1 MPDHTP
7 VDQLDLEIEVLLAG
21 GDATGLTELARF
33 AAQLLDLPDENF
45 KQRLKS
51 DLERRANMPA
61 TMTSAIAHV
70 REGFRTVTPYITV
83 AEADKLIDFLKQTF
97 GAVEVTRH
105 PHGGPDGFH
114 AEVRLGDSMLMIGP
128 AERGH
133 EAPAILHVYVD
144 DCDAVCARSVAAGAA
159 SVGDPA
165 DRPYGERS
173 GFVTDPFGNT
183 FYVATRFA
191 SAPAPEGYSD
201 ILPYLHPRKARPYI
215 EFLRQAFGAEE
226 LGVYEQDGRVM
237 HAAVRIGDSVV
248 EMGEP
253 VDAIVPTGG
262 FFMYVKDVDAVY
274 ERAIAA
280 GAASLRPPT
289 DEPAGHR
296 GAALRDPAGY
306 TWYAAS
312 LL

>member
-7 VDQLDLEIEVLLAG
+7 VDRLDLDIDLLLAG
-21 GDATGLTELARF
+21 GDATGLTELARV
-33 AAQLLDLPDENF
+33 AARLVDLPDENF
-45 KQRLKS
+45 RQRLKS
-51 DLERRANMPA
+51 DLARRTNMPTA
-61 TMTSAIAHV
+61 TYI

-83 AEADKLIDFLKQTF
+83 SEADKFIDFLKQTF
-97 GAVEVTRH
+97 EAVEVARV
-105 PHGGPDGFH
+105 PHGPGRFH
-114 AEVRLGDSMLMIGP
+114 SEVRIGDSMLMIGP
-128 AERGH
+128 AEPGH

-144 DCDAVCARSVAAGAA
+144 DCDAVCARALAAGAT
-159 SVGDPA
+159 SIGEPA

-173 GFVTDPFGNT
+173 GHVKDSFGNT

-191 SAPAPEGYSD
+191 SAPAPKGYSD
-201 ILPYLHPRKARPYI
+201 MLPYLHPRKARPYI
-215 EFLRQAFGAEE
+215 EFLRQAFGGEE

-253 VDAIVPTGG
+253 GDEAVSTGG
-262 FFMYVKDVDAVY
+262 FFMYVQDVDAVY

-306 TWYAAS
+306 TWYAAT

>member
-7 VDQLDLEIEVLLAG
+7 VDQLDLDIEILLAG
-21 GDATGLTELARF
+21 GRATGMSELAVI

-51 DLERRANMPA
+51 DLARRVTMPSTA
-61 TMTSAIAHV
+61 THI

-83 AEADKLIDFLKQTF
+83 TEADKFIDFLKQAF
-97 GAVEVTRH
+97 SAVEVARI
-105 PHGGPDGFH
+105 PHGTDRFH

-133 EAPAILHVYVD
+133 EAPTILHVYVS
-144 DCDAVCARSVAAGAA
+144 DCDAVCARALAAGAE
-159 SVGDPA
+159 SMGEPA

-173 GFVTDPFGNT
+173 GYVKDSFGNT
-183 FYVATRFA
+183 FYIATRFA
-191 SAPAPEGYSD
+191 SAPTPEGYSD
-201 ILPYLHPRKARPYI
+201 IMPYLHPQKVRPYI
-215 EFLRQAFGAEE
+215 AFLNQAFGAEE
-226 LGVYEQDGRVM
+226 LGVHEQGGRVM
-237 HAAVRIGDSVV
+237 HAAVRIGNSVL

-253 VDAIVPTGG
+253 VDAVVTIGG
-262 FFMYVKDVDAVY
+262 FFMYVEDVDALY
-274 ERAIAA
+274 ERALAA
-280 GAASLRPPT
+280 GATSLRPPT

-296 GAALRDPAGY
+296 GAALRDPSGY
-306 TWYAAS
+306 TWYAAT

>member
-1 MPDHTP
+1 
-7 VDQLDLEIEVLLAG
+7 
-21 GDATGLTELARF
+21 
-33 AAQLLDLPDENF
+33 
-45 KQRLKS
+45 
-51 DLERRANMPA
+51 MPA
-61 TMTSAIAHV
+61 TTPSTATHI

-83 AEADKLIDFLKQTF
+83 AEADKFIDFLKQTF
-97 GAVEVTRH
+97 DAVEVARA
-105 PHGGPDGFH
+105 PHGPGRFH
-114 AEVRLGDSMLMIGP
+114 AEVRIGDSMLMIGN

-133 EAPAILHVYVD
+133 EAPAILHVYVS
-144 DCDAVCARSVAAGAA
+144 DCDATCARADAAGAA
-159 SVGDPA
+159 SIAEPG

-173 GFVTDPFGNT
+173 GSVVDRFGNT

-191 SAPAPEGYSD
+191 SAPEPEGYND

-215 EFLRQAFGAEE
+215 EFLRQAFDAEE

-253 VDAIVPTGG
+253 GDAAVPTGG

-274 ERAIAA
+274 ERAVAA
-280 GAASLRPPT
+280 GATSLSPPT
-289 DEPAGHR
+289 DEPVGHR

-306 TWYAAS
+306 TWYAAT

>member
-1 MPDHTP
+1 MPEHTP
-7 VDQLDLEIEVLLAG
+7 VDQLDLEIDILLAG
-21 GDATGLTELARF
+21 GDAAGLTGLARV
-33 AAQLLDLPDENF
+33 AAQLRDLPDENF

-51 DLERRANMPA
+51 DLARRANMPA
-61 TMTSAIAHV
+61 TSPSAAKHI

-83 AEADKLIDFLKQTF
+83 AEADKFIDFLKQTF
-97 GAVEVTRH
+97 DAVETARH
-105 PHGGPDGFH
+105 PHGPGRFH
-114 AEVRLGDSMLMIGP
+114 AEVRIGDSMLMIGL

-133 EAPAILHVYVD
+133 EAPAILHVYMS
-144 DCDAVCARSVAAGAA
+144 DCDAICARAVAAGAA
-159 SVGDPA
+159 SVGEPA

-215 EFLRQAFGAEE
+215 EFLSQAFGAKE

-253 VDAIVPTGG
+253 VDATVTTGG
-262 FFMYVKDVDAVY
+262 FFVYVEDVDAVY
-274 ERAIAA
+274 ERALAA
-280 GAASLRPPT
+280 GATSLRPPT

-306 TWYAAS
+306 TWYAAT